1 MELSAALECGTDQAW
16 ERVQPEG
23 FLSGMPGRIFEEQSC
38 LEKCYEMGEW
48 SWGAVGK
55 LEMVAWQKA

>member
-16 ERVQPEG
+16 ERIQPEG

-48 SWGAVGK
+48 S
-55 LEMVAWQKA
+55 